1 MSFENIL
8 YSTEGPLALI
18 TINRAEKHN
27 AISLA
32 TLDELNEAVD
42 VAAEDSNVKVIAI
55 TGAGG
60 KVLRLWIR
68 FVGSVG

>member
-8 YSTEGPLALI
+8 YSIEGPLALI

-42 VAAEDSNVKVIAI
+42 FAAEDNAVKVIAI

-60 KVLRLWIR
+60 KSFASLLQEQV
-68 FVGSVG
+68 